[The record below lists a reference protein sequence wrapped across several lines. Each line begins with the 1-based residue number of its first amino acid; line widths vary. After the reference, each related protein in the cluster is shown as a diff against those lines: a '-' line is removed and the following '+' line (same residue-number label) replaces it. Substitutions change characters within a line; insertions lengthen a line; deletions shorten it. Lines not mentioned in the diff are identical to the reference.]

1 MSAHRVTFAVCVEP
15 GPHRL
20 EYKAAALFLT
30 MRRNMGALA
39 DAPVRAYAPR
49 PGRGVAAWLREIM
62 ETLSIEYIDEPLNA
76 AHADYALANKPLA
89 LAHAEETSSTE
100 FVVFLDTDILA
111 WREPSAFLF
120 DDGVDIGLIPDTTKT
135 TASAGPGDPFE
146 SYWMQLYDLVGA
158 TARPFVVTTLTKER
172 VRGTWNSGVVPLR
185 RSAGI
190 AAQWRE
196 ALLRLLADDFAPA
209 QAVYLRENNVLSAVG
224 TAHYDRLVELP
235 VAYNY
240 PVQNWDTMATPP
252 EEAVLWHYQPF
263 LDKTFRRFAAR
274 IDAARSLQQR
284 LALTEALVAD
294 LRVNYRKRIGVDET
308 LAQSLRRRLR
318 LGPRLRALIG
328 RSKPTDQT
336 LE

>member
-1 MSAHRVTFAVCVEP
+1 MSITFAVCVEP

-30 MRRNMGALA
+30 MRRNMGALSQSA
-39 DAPVRAYAPR
+39 IRAYAPR
-49 PGRGVAAWLREIM
+49 PGRGVAPWLREMM
-62 ETLSIEYIDEPLNA
+62 EALSVDYVDAPLNA
-76 AHADYALANKPLA
+76 AHADYPLANKPLA

-100 FVVFLDTDILA
+100 FVVFLDSDILV
-111 WREPSAFLF
+111 WGEPRAFLLEG
-120 DDGVDIGLIPDTTKT
+120 GVDIALVADTTKT

-146 SYWMQLYDLVGA
+146 EYWMKLYDLVGA

-196 ALLRLLADDFAPA
+196 AMLRLLEDNFAPA
-209 QAVYLRENNVLSAVG
+209 QAVYLRENNVLSAV
-224 TAHYDRLVELP
+224 AAARYERFLELP
-235 VAYNY
+235 VTYNY
-240 PVQNWDTMATPP
+240 PVQNWDTMSPPP

-263 LDKTFRRFAAR
+263 LDRTFRRFAAR
-274 IDAARSLQQR
+274 IDGARSLQR
-284 LALTEALVAD
+284 RMALTEALVAD

-308 LAQSLRRRLR
+308 VAQLLRRRLR
-318 LGPRLRALIG
+318 LGPRLRALVG
-328 RSKPTDQT
+328 RPKPTDSA
-336 LE
+336 